1 MENKEKHLPAK
12 GEASPSQ
19 SERAELFWLLR
30 YLLPLFLVLVL
41 IVLGFFYNIPAV
53 QGGRR
58 IRISLWRLSYNTV
71 VAGRSYF
78 QGASQT
84 AGQSDFYGFLL
95 WGLVLFFLLY
105 VAAIVLAVLAAFI
118 AWRTQ
123 RGTAPKGA
131 REDKILFKA
140 IFRNP
145 VVLLL
150 SELLLLLPT
159 LYPSYFS
166 LICKKYLMVSGGAA
180 LYITCNVPL
189 IVMSVLFAALV
200 GLQIYLSKIANHTKM
215 NLFYIEDE
223 QDDTAN

>member
-1 MENKEKHLPAK
+1 MENKEKHLSA
-12 GEASPSQ
+12 GGDARPS
-19 SERAELFWLLR
+19 RTELLWLLR
-30 YLLPLFLVLVL
+30 YLLPLLLVLVL
-41 IVLGFFYNIPAV
+41 TVLGFFYNIPAV
-53 QGGRR
+53 QGGKRF
-58 IRISLWRLSYNTV
+58 RISLWRLAYNTV

-95 WGLVLFFLLY
+95 WGVVLIFLLY
-105 VAAIVLAVLAAFI
+105 AAAVVLAVFAAFV

-131 REDKILFKA
+131 REDKLLFKA

-145 VVLLL
+145 VVLFL

-189 IVMSVLFAALV
+189 IVMSVLFATLA
-200 GLQIYLSKIANHTKM
+200 GLQIYLFKTANRVKM

-223 QDDTAN
+223 QDGTES